1 MGINAMA
8 ASMVVE
14 LLLPS
19 LLAGL
24 LVALSSGMLGCFVV
38 WRRMAFF
45 SDALAH
51 SAIMG
56 TALALLANVDILY
69 GLLGYGLLVAFI
81 LARFDK
87 QLENSSDTL
96 LAIIAQT
103 SLAGGILLIPF
114 TGKSIA
120 LESLLFGDILAVT
133 WQDVYVIAAVCV
145 LIVTSLLVWHK
156 PLIDIAIDER
166 LAASE
171 GVPVKRFK
179 LLLFC
184 LMAGLI
190 AVAIQMVGVLL
201 VGALLLM
208 PAMIARRFAQTPLS
222 MMLLAPFAGMLAIGA
237 GLALAWFSDAAAG
250 PAIVVSAAAIWLL
263 SLAKPI
269 R

>member
-1 MGINAMA
+1 
-8 ASMVVE
+8 MVIE

-69 GLLGYGLLVAFI
+69 GLLGYGLLVAFV

-145 LIVTSLLVWHK
+145 LIVDRKS
-156 PLIDIAIDER
+156 
-166 LAASE
+166 
-171 GVPVKRFK
+171 
-179 LLLFC
+179 
-184 LMAGLI
+184 
-190 AVAIQMVGVLL
+190 
-201 VGALLLM
+201 
-208 PAMIARRFAQTPLS
+208 
-222 MMLLAPFAGMLAIGA
+222 
-237 GLALAWFSDAAAG
+237 
-250 PAIVVSAAAIWLL
+250 VV
-263 SLAKPI
+263 
-269 R
+269 